1 MEEKMKNLNGIKIVC
16 GVCGSD
22 NIMER
27 SWFNPNT
34 GENFG
39 WDESDECY
47 CNSCK
52 CMRPWKEVNT
62 TT

>member
-1 MEEKMKNLNGIKIVC
+1 MCEKNINGVKIVC
-16 GVCGSD
+16 AECGSD
-22 NIMER
+22 DIMEK

-47 CNSCK
+47 CNNCK
-52 CMRPWKEVNT
+52 KITQWAEETHR
-62 TT
+62 